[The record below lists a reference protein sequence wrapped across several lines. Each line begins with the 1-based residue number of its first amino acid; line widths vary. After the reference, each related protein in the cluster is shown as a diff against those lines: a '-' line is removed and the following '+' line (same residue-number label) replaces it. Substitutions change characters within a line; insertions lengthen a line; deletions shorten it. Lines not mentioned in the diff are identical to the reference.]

1 MNTPNEKLQACI
13 ERARALPEQVRK
25 RLEPVPTDPYEA
37 FLMWDPEDLRQDRPL
52 TFYRKLKSKRFKAPV
67 IYPLPVAVED
77 STYTSRLH
85 GKNSVPQYRRRIMTT
100 YKGKKYNFLCSNLT
114 MLCIL
119 QFKRENPRINVIE
132 HLNGDSLDDRPSN
145 LLLSTQ
151 SANNRRSEKVMEHAR
166 QLAKKNQPLA
176 AKAAAEFN
184 RGLNNQQR
192 HEAALKR
199 RAERA
204 ALLAEQ
210 HTAAVA
216 NASPNIET
224 AVDLQIEMQLDTFLE
239 RVYDPKGVNV

>member
-1 MNTPNEKLQACI
+1 MLTPNENLRACV

-37 FLMWDPEDLRQDRPL
+37 FLMWDPEELRQDRPL

-67 IYPLPVAVED
+67 IYPLPVDVMD
-77 STYTSRLH
+77 SHYTSRLH
-85 GKNSVPQYRRRIMTT
+85 GKNSAPQYRRRIKTT
-100 YKGKKYNFLCSNLT
+100 YKGKIYNFLCSNLT

-119 QFKRENPRINVIE
+119 QFRRENPRINVIE

-151 SANNRRSEKVMEHAR
+151 SANNRRSEKVMEQAR
-166 QLAKKNQPLA
+166 KMQKLSVEL
-176 AKAAAEFN
+176 N

-199 RAERA
+199 RAERER
-204 ALLAEQ
+204 LLADP
-210 HTAAVA
+210 HAAAVA
-216 NASPNIET
+216 SASPEIET
-224 AVDLQIEMQLDTFLE
+224 TVDLQIDLQLDKFLQQ
-239 RVYDPKGVNV
+239 VYEPKGRS

>member
-1 MNTPNEKLQACI
+1 MLTPIENLRACV

-37 FLMWDPEDLRQDRPL
+37 FLMWDPEELRQDRPL

-77 STYTSRLH
+77 AQYTSRLH
-85 GKNSVPQYRRRIMTT
+85 GKNWAPQYRRRIITK
-100 YKGKKYNFLCSNLT
+100 YKGKVYHFLCSNLT

-119 QFKRENPRINVIE
+119 QFRRENPHINVIE

-151 SANNRRSEKVMEHAR
+151 SANSRRSEKVMEQAR
-166 QLAKKNQPLA
+166 KMQKLSVEL
-176 AKAAAEFN
+176 N

-204 ALLAEQ
+204 ALLTDPRA
-210 HTAAVA
+210 AAVA
-216 NASPNIET
+216 SACPNIET
-224 AVDLQIEMQLDTFLE
+224 TVDLQIDLQLDTFLE
-239 RVYDPKGVNV
+239 QVYEPKGRS

>member
-1 MNTPNEKLQACI
+1 MLTPIEKLRACV

-37 FLMWDPEDLRQDRPL
+37 FLMWDPEELRQDRPL

-67 IYPLPVAVED
+67 IYPLPVVVED
-77 STYTSRLH
+77 SHYTSRLH
-85 GKNSVPQYRRRIMTT
+85 GKNSAPDYRRRIITR
-100 YKGKKYNFLCSNLT
+100 YKGKVYHFLCSNLT

-119 QFKRENPRINVIE
+119 QFRRENPHINVIE

-151 SANNRRSEKVMEHAR
+151 SANNRRSEKLREHILR
-166 QLAKKNQPLA
+166 LGMS
-176 AKAAAEFN
+176 N

-204 ALLAEQ
+204 ALLTDPRA
-210 HTAAVA
+210 AAVA
-216 NASPNIET
+216 SANPEIET
-224 AVDLQIEMQLDTFLE
+224 TVDLQIDLQLDKFLQQI
-239 RVYDPKGVNV
+239 YDN

>member
-1 MNTPNEKLQACI
+1 M

-37 FLMWDPEDLRQDRPL
+37 FLMWDPEELRQDRPL

-67 IYPLPVAVED
+67 IYPLPVVVMD

-85 GKNSVPQYRRRIMTT
+85 GKNSAPQYRRRIKTT
-100 YKGKKYNFLCSNLT
+100 YKGKIYNFLCSNLT

-119 QFKRENPRINVIE
+119 QFRRENPHINVIE

-151 SANNRRSEKVMEHAR
+151 SANSRRSEKVMEQAR
-166 QLAKKNQPLA
+166 KMQKLSVEL
-176 AKAAAEFN
+176 N
-184 RGLNNQQR
+184 RGLSNQQR

-199 RAERA
+199 KAERA
-204 ALLAEQ
+204 A
-210 HTAAVA
+210 AVA
-216 NASPNIET
+216 SANPEIET
-224 AVDLQIEMQLDTFLE
+224 TVDLQIELQLDKFLQQ
-239 RVYDPKGVNV
+239 VYEPKGRS

>member
-1 MNTPNEKLQACI
+1 MLTPNEKIRACV

-37 FLMWDPEDLRQDRPL
+37 FLMWDPEELRQDRPL

-67 IYPLPVAVED
+67 IYPLPVAKED
-77 STYTSRLH
+77 AHYTSRLH
-85 GKNSVPQYRRRIMTT
+85 GSNRQPQYRRKIKTM
-100 YKGKKYNFLCSNLT
+100 YKGKIYTFLCSNLT

-151 SANNRRSEKVMEHAR
+151 SANNRRSEKLREHILR
-166 QLAKKNQPLA
+166 LGMS
-176 AKAAAEFN
+176 N

-204 ALLAEQ
+204 ALLADQ
-210 HTAAVA
+210 RAAAVA
-216 NASPNIET
+216 SACPNIET
-224 AVDLQIEMQLDTFLE
+224 TVDLQIDLQIDKFLQQ
-239 RVYDPKGVNV
+239 VYEPKP

>member
-1 MNTPNEKLQACI
+1 M

-37 FLMWDPEDLRQDRPL
+37 FLMWDPEELRQDRPL

-77 STYTSRLH
+77 AQYTSRLH
-85 GKNSVPQYRRRIMTT
+85 GKNWAPQYRRRIITT

-119 QFKRENPRINVIE
+119 QFRRE

-151 SANNRRSEKVMEHAR
+151 SANNRRSEKVMEQAR
-166 QLAKKNQPLA
+166 KMQKLG
-176 AKAAAEFN
+176 AELS

-192 HEAALKR
+192 HEAAMRR
-199 RAERA
+199 RAERE
-204 ALLAEQ
+204 ALLTDPHA
-210 HTAAVA
+210 AAVA
-216 NASPNIET
+216 SASPEIET
-224 AVDLQIEMQLDTFLE
+224 TVDLQIDLQLDKFLQQ
-239 RVYDPKGVNV
+239 VYEPKP

>member
-1 MNTPNEKLQACI
+1 MLTPNENLRACV
-13 ERARALPEQVRK
+13 ERARALSEQVRK

-37 FLMWDPEDLRQDRPL
+37 FLMWDPEELRQDRPL

-67 IYPLPVAVED
+67 IYPLPVAKED
-77 STYTSRLH
+77 AHYTSRLH
-85 GKNSVPQYRRRIMTT
+85 GSNRQPQYRRKIKTM
-100 YKGKKYNFLCSNLT
+100 YKGKIYTFLCSNLT

-151 SANNRRSEKVMEHAR
+151 SANSRRSEKVMEQAR
-166 QLAKKNQPLA
+166 KMQKLSVEL
-176 AKAAAEFN
+176 N
-184 RGLNNQQR
+184 RGLSNQQR

-204 ALLAEQ
+204 ALLADQ
-210 HTAAVA
+210 RAAAVA
-216 NASPNIET
+216 SACPNIET
-224 AVDLQIEMQLDTFLE
+224 TVDLQIDLQIDKFLQQ
-239 RVYDPKGVNV
+239 VYEPKP

>member
-1 MNTPNEKLQACI
+1 MLTPNENLRACV

-37 FLMWDPEDLRQDRPL
+37 FLMWDPEELRQDRPL

-77 STYTSRLH
+77 AQYTSRLH
-85 GKNSVPQYRRRIMTT
+85 GKNWAPQYRRRIMTT

-119 QFKRENPRINVIE
+119 QFRRENPHINVIE

-151 SANNRRSEKVMEHAR
+151 SANNRRSEKVMEQAR
-166 QLAKKNQPLA
+166 KMQKLGT
-176 AKAAAEFN
+176 KAAAE
-184 RGLNNQQR
+184 
-192 HEAALKR
+192 AR
-199 RAERA
+199 RRRREERE
-204 ALLAEQ
+204 ALLTDP
-210 HTAAVA
+210 HAVA
-216 NASPNIET
+216 VASASPDIET
-224 AVDLQIEMQLDTFLE
+224 TVDLQIDLQLDKFLKQI
-239 RVYDPKGVNV
+239 YDN

>member
-1 MNTPNEKLQACI
+1 MLTPIEKLRACV

-37 FLMWDPEDLRQDRPL
+37 FLMWDPEELRQDRPL

-77 STYTSRLH
+77 AQYTSRLH
-85 GKNSVPQYRRRIMTT
+85 GKNWAPQYRRRIITT

-119 QFKRENPRINVIE
+119 QFRRENPHINVIE

-151 SANNRRSEKVMEHAR
+151 SANNRRSEKVG
-166 QLAKKNQPLA
+166 
-176 AKAAAEFN
+176 AELS

-192 HEAALKR
+192 HEAAMRR
-199 RAERA
+199 RAERK
-204 ALLAEQ
+204 ALFTDP
-210 HTAAVA
+210 HAVSV
-216 NASPNIET
+216 ASAYPDIET
-224 AVDLQIEMQLDTFLE
+224 TVDLQIDLQLDKFLQQ
-239 RVYDPKGVNV
+239 VYEPKPKVWNG